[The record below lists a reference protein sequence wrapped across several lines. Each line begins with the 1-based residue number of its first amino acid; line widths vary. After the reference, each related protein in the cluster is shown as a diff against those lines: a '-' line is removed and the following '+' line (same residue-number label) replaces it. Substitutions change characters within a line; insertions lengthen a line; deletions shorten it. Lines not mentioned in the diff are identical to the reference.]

1 MANRWVFL
9 AAILTTVF
17 IVAAA
22 FALPQLFFFELAKSL
37 VFMAVAVLVFFGEDR
52 YGYMLGMIFPIL
64 WFLVDILIGT
74 FFSDFSV
81 LFDYLTGKGVGP
93 MDTPLHAF
101 ARLAA
106 IFLLIASFRSWSK
119 EVPEKLVS
127 KTFWISL
134 AISVAYLAVLTVW
147 YYNIFAGFHV
157 AG

>member
-22 FALPQLFFFELAKSL
+22 FALPQLFYFELAKSF

-52 YGYMLGMIFPIL
+52 YGYMLGIIFPVL

-74 FFSDFSV
+74 FFDDFAV
-81 LFDYLTGKGVGP
+81 LFSYLGGKGVGP
-93 MDTPLHAF
+93 MESPLHGF

-106 IFLLIASFRSWSK
+106 IFLLIASLRSWNK
-119 EVPEKLVS
+119 EVPEKLMG
-127 KTFWISL
+127 KTFWVSV
-134 AISVAYLAVLTVW
+134 AISVVYMALLTVW
-147 YYNIFAGFHV
+147 YYHIFPSGRLA
-157 AG
+157 

>member
-22 FALPQLFFFELAKSL
+22 FALPQLFYFELAKSL

-52 YGYMLGMIFPIL
+52 YGYMLGMIFPL
-64 WFLVDILIGT
+64 MWFLVDILIGT
-74 FFSDFSV
+74 FFDDFGV
-81 LFDYLTGKGVGP
+81 LFNYLSGKGVGP
-93 MDTPLHAF
+93 METPLHGL

-106 IFLLIASFRSWSK
+106 IFLLIASFRSWNK

-127 KTFWISL
+127 KTFWVSL
-134 AISVAYLAVLTVW
+134 AISVVFVVALTVW
-147 YYNIFAGFHV
+147 YYNIFPAGHP